1 LAAQLGQQDPRDAMR
16 LQDFTLLGKKI
27 LVGIV
32 VTAVPLLILLG
43 SLYLTR
49 KVLTSDRAT
58 EQVSSPATSNAK

>member
-1 LAAQLGQQDPRDAMR
+1 MR

-58 EQVSSPATSNAK
+58 EKVSSPATSRAK